1 MPVTRLVL
9 YRDESGHVPVLDWL
23 ARLRRRA
30 PAAYAKVVVRLER
43 LAAEGHELRR
53 PEADY
58 LRDGIYELR
67 ARSRHVNY
75 RVLYFFQGRST
86 AVLVRGLAKEGAI
99 PATDIT
105 RTIDARR
112 RFETSPRLHT
122 HVEWEA

>member
-23 ARLRRRA
+23 AR
-30 PAAYAKVVVRLER
+30 
-43 LAAEGHELRR
+43 LRR